1 MPRFRDGIDSN
12 GRVNVRIHPIAKAR
26 MMAECESRTR
36 QTGVHY
42 SLSQLLNDFGWR
54 LAPVAPAV
62 EHALRTRRSGGLP
75 RDGG

>member
-1 MPRFRDGIDSN
+1 
-12 GRVNVRIHPIAKAR
+12 

-62 EHALRTRRSGGLP
+62 EHALRIRRSGGLP